1 MRSSRAQ
8 FDEYSMAEYVK
19 PNGATCIATDVSHHL
34 YGCVCVCVCVCVS
47 VGAPVCATCTAVCVC
62 IDERARA

>member
-34 YGCVCVCVCVCVS
+34 YGCVCVCVCVC
-47 VGAPVCATCTAVCVC
+47 GCGCTRVCYVYGCVC
-62 IDERARA
+62 MYR